1 MGQVTMSE
9 TIVEAHTFPDE
20 LIDRIAGSIDVSDP
34 QKMVWLAY
42 HLRDI
47 AADVKGYKLYKV
59 IRNPSKLKRAFAQ
72 TVKDC
77 DRLLRTLSTEPEDIA
92 VAVSNMP
99 IKPYRRLL
107 LWEIAARNPEI
118 NPARALDDGTADKI
132 FAEHIGSINAIREAA
147 VKASDSISDRV
158 ASGRGGARHQR
169 DRALDEVLQQLI
181 QLYEEVTGSERGS
194 SYSFKAK
201 EADGPLVRYLELC
214 LAPLGWPLSRDAIR
228 GHLRRMDDD
237 RRS

>member
-9 TIVEAHTFPDE
+9 TIVEAHTFPGE
-20 LIDRIAGSIDVSDP
+20 LINRIAGSIEVSDP
-34 QKMVWLAY
+34 QKLALLAY

-47 AADVKGYKLYKV
+47 AADVEGYKLYKV

-99 IKPYRRLL
+99 IEPYRRLL

-118 NPARALDDGTADKI
+118 NPARALDDGTADS
-132 FAEHIGSINAIREAA
+132 ARLRGLR
-147 VKASDSISDRV
+147 
-158 ASGRGGARHQR
+158 GRR
-169 DRALDEVLQQLI
+169 
-181 QLYEEVTGSERGS
+181 
-194 SYSFKAK
+194 
-201 EADGPLVRYLELC
+201 
-214 LAPLGWPLSRDAIR
+214 LGRQ
-228 GHLRRMDDD
+228 
-237 RRS
+237 

>member
-1 MGQVTMSE
+1 MSE
-9 TIVEAHTFPDE
+9 AIVEAHAFPDE
-20 LIDRIAGSIDVSDP
+20 LIDRIAESIEVSDP

-47 AADVKGYKLYKV
+47 AADAEGYKLYKV
-59 IRNPSKLKRAFAQ
+59 IRNPSKLKKTFEQ

-77 DRLLRTLSTEPEDIA
+77 DRLLRTLSTEPEGVA

-99 IKPYRRLL
+99 LEPYRRLL

-118 NPARALDDGTADKI
+118 NPARALDDGTAEKL
-132 FAEHIGSINAIREAA
+132 FVEHIGSINAIREAA
-147 VKASDSISDRV
+147 AKASDSISDRV

-169 DRALDEVLQQLI
+169 DWAFDEVLRQLI
-181 QLYEEVTGSERGS
+181 QLYEEVTGRERGS
-194 SYSFKAK
+194 SYSFKAR

-228 GHLRRMDDD
+228 GHVRKLASDS
-237 RRS
+237 RS